1 MLQLT
6 GNQLKIIAM
15 VAMTVDHVGMVLFPQ
30 YRILRILGRLAMPIY
45 AYMIAEGCRYTH
57 DPKKYLLRL
66 LGLGLACQVV
76 YFFAMGSLYQCI
88 LITFSLSVMVIYS
101 LDWAKKQGSFPTFL
115 VAIAAACTVW
125 LLCEFLPT
133 LLPGTDFAI
142 DYNFFGVFL
151 PVLVWLGKTKKHRLL
166 LFSAGLILL
175 SLDCGNLQWF
185 CLATIPLLA
194 LYNGQRGRAN
204 IGKLFYFYYP
214 AHLVII
220 HGISLIL

>member
-1 MLQLT
+1 
-6 GNQLKIIAM
+6 M

-101 LDWAKKQGSFPTFL
+101 LDWAKKQGSLPTFL

-185 CLATIPLLA
+185 CLATIPA
-194 LYNGQRGRAN
+194 C
-204 IGKLFYFYYP
+204 
-214 AHLVII
+214 LV
-220 HGISLIL
+220 

>member
-1 MLQLT
+1 
-6 GNQLKIIAM
+6 M

-101 LDWAKKQGSFPTFL
+101 LDWAKKQGSLPTFL

-194 LYNGQRGRAN
+194 LYNGQRGRVN

-214 AHLVII
+214 THLVLC
-220 HGISLIL
+220 GLLRILLK